1 MNLIQ
6 LFDLSLLGRANQP
19 ALEWSAAAG
28 ATVTTFAELE
38 ARSNRLARLFE
49 ARGLRTGDR
58 LCVYLRNRSE
68 FIDVYLACLKLG
80 VIFVP
85 VNILY
90 RERELSHII
99 SDVEPQAIVVADDLD
114 AGCPVW
120 RVEELV
126 QASLGF
132 PAKRPVKDIHGDTP
146 AL

>member
-6 LFDLSLLGRANQP
+6 LFNLSLLGRANQP
-19 ALEWSAAAG
+19 TLEWAAAAG

-38 ARSNRLARLFE
+38 ARSNRLAWLLE

-68 FIDVYLACLKLG
+68 FIELYLACLKIG

-85 VNILY
+85 VNTLY

-99 SDVEPQAIVVADDLD
+99 SDVQPQAIVVAEDLSV
-114 AGCPVW
+114 ACPVW
-120 RVEELV
+120 NVEELV
-126 QASLGF
+126 RASSGF
-132 PAKRPVKDIHGDTP
+132 PISRP
-146 AL
+146 